1 MALLSTFG
9 ILAGIGS
16 LIVSTSAAIEAR
28 SDGINANLSSAQEHL
43 NNARMLLVANR
54 LFLSEEEYDESS
66 VQSQVLSDELSRLKE
81 QYLTYSRKP
90 FFNSNRFKVLADT
103 VKGKQ
108 WDCNNF
114 HNETLMLSAL
124 AAERKVAHNKL
135 EAQRILQHQTVTDK
149 IQVLYIQAI
158 ASLQD
163 IVGDTRQGR
172 S

>member
-103 VKGKQ
+103 VKGLPS
-108 WDCNNF
+108 CTSNSSTSF
-114 HNETLMLSAL
+114 ITLDPIDPLILSPYPAPTPIPMPTPL
-124 AAERKVAHNKL
+124 
-135 EAQRILQHQTVTDK
+135 
-149 IQVLYIQAI
+149 
-158 ASLQD
+158 
-163 IVGDTRQGR
+163 
-172 S
+172 

>member
-114 HNETLMLSAL
+114 HNETL
-124 AAERKVAHNKL
+124 VC
-135 EAQRILQHQTVTDK
+135 
-149 IQVLYIQAI
+149 
-158 ASLQD
+158 
-163 IVGDTRQGR
+163 
-172 S
+172 